1 MSINIPILC
10 GNVDSFKT
18 TFMVICSV
26 QSLYAL
32 YAPPFY
38 VDSLPWQQPA
48 ARRTV
53 FLLSAF
59 PFSRWAA
66 YAGQRLSK
74 THAPGLNRQRN
85 AASKLSVGWS
95 SIQSRVS

>member
-18 TFMVICSV
+18 TFVVICSV
-26 QSLYAL
+26 QSLYA
-32 YAPPFY
+32 PPFY
-38 VDSLPWQQPA
+38 VDLLPWQQPA
-48 ARRTV
+48 ARSTV

-74 THAPGLNRQRN
+74 NTRPR
-85 AASKLSVGWS
+85 LSCCGGTT
-95 SIQSRVS
+95 

>member
-66 YAGQRLSK
+66 SAGQRLSK
-74 THAPGLNRQRN
+74 NTRPWTEVYLHTKWHLD
-85 AASKLSVGWS
+85 S
-95 SIQSRVS
+95 SSRLATV

>member
-1 MSINIPILC
+1 
-10 GNVDSFKT
+10 
-18 TFMVICSV
+18 
-26 QSLYAL
+26 L

-59 PFSRWAA
+59 PFSRWAD
-66 YAGQRLSK
+66 YASHRLSK
-74 THAPGLNRQRN
+74 NTRPRALYLRSLLRSPAVFRRTPKQRQ
-85 AASKLSVGWS
+85 S
-95 SIQSRVS
+95 